1 MIHMGV
7 ISWNYLSV
15 VWLTMMVSPRE
26 VIRYSNVTEVSCHSC
41 SVVVII
47 KTSIHVNV
55 TDRIADLEF
64 VSEGFDIQ
72 SMFLDKLHNR
82 LLEICDNFITDDS
95 SLPLVC
101 WDSLHHGYPPS
112 YDR

>member
-82 LLEICDNFITDDS
+82 LLEICDNI